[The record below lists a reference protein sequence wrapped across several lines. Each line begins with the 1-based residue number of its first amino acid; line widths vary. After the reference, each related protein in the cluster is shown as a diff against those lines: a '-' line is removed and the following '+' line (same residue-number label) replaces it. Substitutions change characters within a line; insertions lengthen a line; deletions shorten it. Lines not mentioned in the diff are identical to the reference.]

1 MSENTEKQH
10 EEIKEMGTLSL
21 SHNKKRHNYRRN

>member
-21 SHNKKRHNYRRN
+21 SHNKKDIIFNF